1 MATVAN
7 AMNLTNPSSLPG
19 SELLAT
25 MNPRGNGSASDAAAA
40 QDRFMTLLVT
50 QMKNQDPLNP
60 LDNAQVTSQLA
71 QLSTVTG
78 IDKLNDTMQAM
89 MASSQAAQSL
99 QAASMIGHGVLVPGT
114 SLTLAGGK
122 AVFGAELAS
131 AADAVQVTISD
142 GAGNPVRVLELG
154 ARPAGTLALAWD
166 GKTTTGASAPD
177 GSYQIQVSATRGGQP
192 LKAAALGFGEVISV
206 STGGSG
212 SSASVRLNLS
222 GAAGAVSINDVRQI
236 L

>member
-7 AMNLTNPSSLPG
+7 VPNVASN
-19 SELLAT
+19 ELLAA
-25 MNPRGNGSASDAAAA
+25 MNPKASAASETDAA

-78 IDKLNDTMQAM
+78 IDKLNNTMQAM
-89 MASSQAAQSL
+89 MASTQAAQSL

-114 SLTLAGGK
+114 SLSLSGGK
-122 AVFGAELAS
+122 AVFGAELS
-131 AADAVQVTISD
+131 GAADAVQVTIAD
-142 GAGNPVRVLELG
+142 GAGNPVRVLDLG
-154 ARPAGTLALAWD
+154 ARPEGAVALTWD
-166 GKTTTGASAPD
+166 GKTASGATAPD
-177 GSYQIQVSATRGGQP
+177 GHYQVQVSATRGGQ
-192 LKAAALGFGEVISV
+192 KVSANALGFGEVISV
-206 STGGSG
+206 STGSG
-212 SSASVRLNLS
+212 GARLNLTGS
-222 GAAGAVSINDVRQI
+222 TSTVSMNDVRQI